1 MRNTI
6 IFLLFG
12 GACLSLVLHMLL
24 RRGKTFL
31 AVFSEFL
38 ASAGLLT
45 GLALGFSL
53 ENLAVPVMLLAGISL
68 LPFLRKEGGDEL

>member
-12 GACLSLVLHMLL
+12 AACLSLVLHMFL

-31 AVFSEFL
+31 AIFSEL
-38 ASAGLLT
+38 MTAAGLLT

-53 ENLAVPVMLLAGISL
+53 ENLAVPVVLLAGISL